1 MPELPELEVLKEHL
15 ISKLTGK
22 RIERFRLLKPY
33 ILKTVFDSDL
43 SGETVRGITR
53 RGKYISIH
61 LDAFTIVLHLMMR
74 GYIRVTPRCTIKK
87 SVAAFILFTDG
98 SCLEIGEAG
107 PQKRMTMSVCRQG
120 DSMPHVAQIGHE
132 PLAPE
137 FDIATLQDVLQKE
150 SHQLRSFLLSQR
162 SLAGIGNAYANE
174 ILWAARLSP
183 FKRTTALGE
192 QDIVRLFHAIRD
204 VLTSAIAQVNRSGLS
219 EKRTF
224 LNIHEKKGLPCP
236 RCGDKICT
244 ISFSRGDIYY
254 CPTCQTSGHTL
265 KDRRMSKFYR

>member
-15 ISKLTGK
+15 ISKLAGK
-22 RIERFRLLKPY
+22 RIEHFRLLKPY
-33 ILKTVFDSDL
+33 ILKTVFDGNL

-61 LDAFTIVLHLMMR
+61 LDAFTIVLHLMLR
-74 GYIRVTPRCTIKK
+74 GHVRVTSRCTNKK
-87 SVAAFILFTDG
+87 SIAAFILFNDG
-98 SCLEIGEAG
+98 SCLEIGEVGA
-107 PQKRMTMSVCRQG
+107 QKRMTMSVCRQG
-120 DSMPHVAQIGHE
+120 DSMPHVDHLGHE

-137 FDIATLQDVLQKE
+137 FDIATLQNLLRKE

-162 SLAGIGNAYANE
+162 SIAGIGNAYANE

-183 FKRTTALGE
+183 FKRTTTLGE
-192 QDIVRLFHAIRD
+192 QDIARLFRAIRD
-204 VLTSAIAQVNRSGLS
+204 VLTNAIAQVKRSGLS

-224 LNIHEKKGLPCP
+224 LNIHGKKGVPCP
-236 RCGDKICT
+236 RCGDKIRT

-254 CPTCQTSGHTL
+254 CPTCQTGGHTL
-265 KDRRMSKFYR
+265 EDRRMSKFFR